1 MMRNL
6 KTLIIIAFSGA
17 LISAQAQTAEP
28 AAQDTLKLTLAQAL
42 EIGLSKSPT
51 IVVANKEIK
60 RVDYSNKEKIAGL
73 FPTISA
79 SGSYQRA
86 LKKQRMFFS
95 FPGMPANPDGIEV
108 GQDNTFVGGFSA
120 SVPIIAPSLWASLKM
135 NDVEMQLINESARSS
150 QINLVNQITKSYYA
164 VLMAQDSYDVFMRNY
179 NNTEASTKVVADKFK
194 LGSVSEFEWLRADVQ
209 LRNALSNTI
218 SAESAVNMS
227 KLQLKMLMGLDLSV
241 PVVLEGS
248 LADYE
253 KLLFE
258 ELMKVDTTMLGKNT
272 DLKQMDL
279 RMNQLDKTI
288 TLQKTQWLPTLGA
301 SVNYQYMSMANDD
314 VKMKDYVWF
323 PTSNAALSLN
333 IPIFQ
338 GGAKY
343 YKYKQLKIQKD
354 ELAVQ
359 KDQLK
364 KSLELQVSMA
374 LDNMKKQIDRIQS
387 NKKALQQAE
396 KSVEIAKKMYQVGAA
411 TFLDEMNAEMALTQA
426 GLSYN
431 QSIFDYVSAKA
442 DLEKI
447 LGETYNK

>member
-1 MMRNL
+1 MRNL
-6 KTLIIIAFSGA
+6 KTLIIVALSGV
-17 LISAQAQTAEP
+17 LIGARAQTAEP
-28 AAQDTLKLTLAQAL
+28 AKQDTLKLTLAQAL

-51 IVVANKEIK
+51 IMIANKEIK

-73 FPTISA
+73 LPTISA

-95 FPGMPANPDGIEV
+95 IPGMPANPDGIEV

-120 SVPIIAPSLWASLKM
+120 TIPIIAPTLWASLRM
-135 NDVEMQLINESARSS
+135 NEVEMQLINESARSS
-150 QINLVNQITKSYYA
+150 QINLVNQITKSYYG
-164 VLMAQDSYDVFMRNY
+164 VLMAQDSYDVFFRNY
-179 NNTEASTKVVADKFK
+179 NNTKATTAVVADKYK

-218 SAESAVNMS
+218 SAESAVEMS
-227 KLQLKMLMGLDLSV
+227 LLQLKMLMGIDLSV
-241 PVVLEGS
+241 PVSLEGS

-253 KLLFE
+253 KQLFE
-258 ELMKVDTTMLGKNT
+258 ELMKVDASMLAKNT

-279 RMNQLDKTI
+279 RLDQLDKTI

-314 VKMKDYVWF
+314 VKFNNYVWF

-338 GGAKY
+338 GGSKY
-343 YKYKQLKIQKD
+343 YKYKQLQTQKD
-354 ELAVQ
+354 ELVIQ

-364 KSLELQVSMA
+364 RSLELQVRVA
-374 LDNMKKQIDRIQS
+374 LDNMKKQIDKIQS

-396 KSVEIAKKMYQVGAA
+396 KSVEISKKMYQVGAA
-411 TFLDEMNAEMALTQA
+411 TFLDEATAEMALTQA
-426 GLSYN
+426 GLTYN